1 MIWKRKYH
9 SLPTYF
15 LAEVSLLKLT
25 HLLSGCIPYV
35 DQMFRSMAFV
45 LSYYSPRCAKF
56 LFLKMV
62 FLGSHTFTY
71 HSQGE
76 DSEPEES
83 ISQESNITSNLNGFL
98 EIPTVHNRTARS
110 THPCVLGIVKE
121 FDSWRNSFL
130 VEIPL
135 SWKYTVKNHIQTV
148 ITWYLYTAYPSV
160 KWCTAT
166 ENVTS
171 WKRVLHCQQ
180 IVNVPIKFNLGNEI

>member
-1 MIWKRKYH
+1 M
-9 SLPTYF
+9 L
-15 LAEVSLLKLT
+15 
-25 HLLSGCIPYV
+25 
-35 DQMFRSMAFV
+35 RSMAFV
-45 LSYYSPRCAKF
+45 FSYYSLLCAKS
-56 LFLKMV
+56 L
-62 FLGSHTFTY
+62 LG
-71 HSQGE
+71 
-76 DSEPEES
+76 DA
-83 ISQESNITSNLNGFL
+83 ISWQPHLYISLTRTLNQNLESNITSDLNEFL
-98 EIPTVHNRTARS
+98 EIFTAHDRTAGS

-180 IVNVPIKFNLGNEI
+180 IVNVPVEFNLGNEI